1 MSFSDGRKTHMKRIA
16 GISLCWAMLVA
27 ALAAPAAFAA
37 PATQG
42 ALGVWADEEGK
53 SNIEIAP
60 CGQFLCGRIVWLAEP
75 ADDNGQ
81 LKRDINNPDPAMR
94 KQPIM
99 GLTILKGLQPHDGN
113 TQLKGLV
120 YNAENGKVY
129 DIYLDPNGS
138 TMGVEGCFAMFL
150 CGSQTWTRVR

>member
-1 MSFSDGRKTHMKRIA
+1 MKP
-16 GISLCWAMLVA
+16 ISGLSLVT
-27 ALAAPAAFAA
+27 ALALGVLAGPAVSAA
-37 PATQG
+37 PATQAAQG
-42 ALGVWADEEGK
+42 IWADEDGK

-75 ADDNGQ
+75 QDDNGQ
-81 LKRDINNPDPAMR
+81 PKRDINNPDPSLR
-94 KQPIM
+94 TQPIM
-99 GLTILKGLQPHDGN
+99 GLTILKGLQPHEGD

-129 DIYLDPNGS
+129 DIYLDPKGP
-138 TMGVEGCFAMFL
+138 TMAVEGCFAMFL